1 MVTAKC
7 IEYVVSRR
15 ELTRPTVPCACTGN
29 YGTGGLPLDALFGTL
44 RDTLS
49 GKDKLYDGA
58 CTSTHE
64 AKYIAEAGANETA
77 FKLKPASEPQPQRR
91 YRLPKFGSL
100 NPIPKT
106 ADALYLVGVL
116 GIFATLLWALGCHN
130 ASGTAFKSGRT
141 CPSLRIGECDFRT
154 WVPLLVSV
162 GPVAWGALLLGSR
175 RLGQFLVS
183 LAIPQRPDRPH
194 ASALALGCAC
204 VPRGGL
210 PGPRHVFWVSLSAA
224 CPGARQ
230 RIGLTSSTQEANYP

>member
-1 MVTAKC
+1 MVIAKC

-91 YRLPKFGSL
+91 YRLPKLGSL
-100 NPIPKT
+100 NPIPKP
-106 ADALYLVGVL
+106 ADALYLGGVL
-116 GIFATLLWALGCHN
+116 AIFATLLWALGCHN
-130 ASGTAFKSGRT
+130 PSCTAFKSGRT
-141 CPSLRIGECDFRT
+141 CPSLHIGECDFRT

-162 GPVAWGALLLGSR
+162 GPVVWGALLNWVLGDNFSFLWPFHNDPIAR
-175 RLGQFLVS
+175 TLAHLLLGALVCPAVVYQV
-183 LAIPQRPDRPH
+183 LAMYFGSPYLLPAPVL
-194 ASALALGCAC
+194 ASASG
-204 VPRGGL
+204 
-210 PGPRHVFWVSLSAA
+210 
-224 CPGARQ
+224 
-230 RIGLTSSTQEANYP
+230 